1 MEHTKFEKEVYYT
14 GIIRECHVCKLPTK
28 YVRTVIVEYTDGVV
42 IEIDGGFLTDE
53 YITNNPSK
61 WKKLETDFRKIEDI
75 KIVFDSLLLGE
86 YVEKEIAG
94 YFKNL

>member
-14 GIIRECHVCKLPTK
+14 GIIRECHVGKLPTK

-53 YITNNPSK
+53 YITLNPSK